1 LPGLKTLCAVR
12 TSVVFPCS
20 SLFTINFSLFTIN
33 SQKRMALADE
43 FQSAVSS
50 SQALTRRPSNEE
62 LLELY
67 ALYKQAT
74 EGDVSGDRPGG
85 FDFKAIAKYDAWAEK
100 KGLSKEQSMQDYVK
114 LASRL
119 KEQYS

>member
-1 LPGLKTLCAVR
+1 
-12 TSVVFPCS
+12 
-20 SLFTINFSLFTIN
+20 
-33 SQKRMALADE
+33 MALAED
-43 FQSAVSS
+43 FQTAVSA
-50 SQALTRRPSNEE
+50 SQGLTRRPSNEE

-67 ALYKQAT
+67 ALYKQST

-100 KGLSKEQSMQDYVK
+100 KGLTKDQAMESYIALV
-114 LASRL
+114 SRL